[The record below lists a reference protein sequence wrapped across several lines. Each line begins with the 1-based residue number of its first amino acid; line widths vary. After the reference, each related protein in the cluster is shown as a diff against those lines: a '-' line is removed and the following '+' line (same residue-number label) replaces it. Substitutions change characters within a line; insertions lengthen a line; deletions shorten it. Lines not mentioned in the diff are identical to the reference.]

1 MNPRLITAG
10 LQFPEGPVAM
20 PDGTLLVGQIVNGNL
35 TRVLTDGTLELVAH
49 CGGGVN
55 GVAIGPDGAAYVCNN
70 GGSEHAYV
78 ASRNWYLPG
87 DQPEGFTGGGIQR
100 VDLLTGEVTWL
111 YTHVDGYRL
120 RAPNDLVFDRHG
132 GFWFTDHGKG
142 RHRDRDRGGLYY
154 GKADGSLVTE
164 VLYPLDAP
172 NGVGMSP
179 DGSRVYVAETF
190 VGRLWAWDVVE
201 PGVLRTRAKGRV
213 HGGELLV
220 GLPGYDLF
228 DSMAVDADGN
238 VCVATIG
245 DHPGITVVRPDGS
258 GYEHVVLD
266 EPFADPMNTNLC
278 FGGPDL
284 RTAYITLSASGRV
297 VAVDWPRPG
306 LALNY

>member
-1 MNPRLITAG
+1 VNPRLITDG
-10 LQFPEGPVAM
+10 LSFPEGPVAL
-20 PDGTLLVGQIVNGNL
+20 PDDSLLVGEIVTGNL
-35 TRVLTDGTLELVAH
+35 LRILPDGSHRLVAH

-70 GGSEHAYV
+70 GGSEHAFV
-78 ASRNWYLPG
+78 ASRKWYLPG
-87 DQPEGFTGGGIQR
+87 DQPEGFVGGGIQR
-100 VDLLTGEVTWL
+100 VDLATGELTWL

-142 RHRDRDRGGLYY
+142 RARERDRGGLYY
-154 GKADGSLVTE
+154 GTADGKSVRE

-179 DGSRVYVAETF
+179 DGSVVYVAETF
-190 VGRLWAWDVVE
+190 VGRLWAWEVTE
-201 PGVLRTRAKGRV
+201 PGVLRTKAKGRV

-228 DSMAVDADGN
+228 DSMAVDGDGN

-245 DHPGITVVRPDGS
+245 DHPGITIVRPDGS
-258 GYEHVVLD
+258 THEHLVLD
-266 EPFADPMNTNLC
+266 APYDDPMNTNIC
-278 FGGPDL
+278 FGGDDL

-306 LALNY
+306 LRLAY